1 MSEIQSLMESYL
13 KIKNNE
19 PNAFEKT
26 TLGYFIL
33 NLNRKSLIFKQ
44 NRESKIIIHQHIEE
58 DFITFSDSIST
69 NDKGLSDYPIGF
81 SISTKQRKYI
91 LYSTLNIYTKW
102 ILHLK
107 EFFRILDKKL
117 DFDYKDDNINKEK
130 LIKDINKA
138 KNKNTNAE
146 QLFINNNKIGLND
159 KEFNNVLEGFDKN
172 LDKSLKDQDRMNH
185 KFSNDLN
192 NINLNDKKN
201 KIIVDN
207 EKTKPLQNFITDD
220 QKKVKNMSRENH
232 LNTKNQI
239 KVANANSTIPNNIL
253 DEGKDSGVS
262 ININRKT
269 EKFSKS
275 PAKRRLI
282 ELNNEWD
289 KDFYDLRENL
299 ANLKKENEKRSFS
312 PTKKKDLTDEIKNI
326 KSLNSI
332 KNDHNIH
339 HSKNYKRDIIIYD
352 NPSLHIKQS
361 VSEDVKPENL
371 HFGKAKII
379 NDEIYLKEKS
389 KFSKKPSNLGNLE
402 KYIID
407 NPINERQIVQN
418 DDNTFT
424 FSIKITDK

>member
-1 MSEIQSLMESYL
+1 
-13 KIKNNE
+13 
-19 PNAFEKT
+19 
-26 TLGYFIL
+26 
-33 NLNRKSLIFKQ
+33 
-44 NRESKIIIHQHIEE
+44 
-58 DFITFSDSIST
+58 
-69 NDKGLSDYPIGF
+69 
-81 SISTKQRKYI
+81 
-91 LYSTLNIYTKW
+91 
-102 ILHLK
+102 
-107 EFFRILDKKL
+107 
-117 DFDYKDDNINKEK
+117 
-130 LIKDINKA
+130 
-138 KNKNTNAE
+138 
-146 QLFINNNKIGLND
+146 
-159 KEFNNVLEGFDKN
+159 
-172 LDKSLKDQDRMNH
+172 
-185 KFSNDLN
+185 
-192 NINLNDKKN
+192 
-201 KIIVDN
+201 
-207 EKTKPLQNFITDD
+207 
-220 QKKVKNMSRENH
+220 MSRENH